1 MQSDNNLENSTHD
14 SNKLGLA
21 GNLAKSFIHSPLSPL
36 LLLACIAIGILG
48 LMFTP
53 RQEDP
58 QISVP
63 MVDIFVSYPGASSK
77 QVASLVADP
86 LERIMSE
93 IPGVKHVY
101 SASQREQAM
110 VTVEFVVGEDMGES
124 LVKLYDKLESNMDR
138 IPPGV
143 SAPLVKPKGVDDVPL
158 ITLTL
163 WSPQNNQGSS
173 GATDDATLRL
183 IALDVIQKLKEVPNT
198 SQSFVVG
205 GRTIQIRI
213 EVYPERLAG
222 FGISLDQIANTIRSA
237 NTQRGVGNVES
248 NNKSFR
254 LYTGDFLKHA
264 KDVRQLIVGLY
275 NNQPVYLAD
284 VAQVIEGPSETKHIA
299 SYYSGKSSSLDDN
312 IVAAPAVTLAIAKKV
327 GTNGVSVANAILEK
341 VEFLKG
347 RTIPDNVNVSI
358 TRNYGETANDKVN
371 ELIFKLF
378 VATLVVTI
386 LVWMFLGRPAAT
398 VVLIVIPVV
407 ILVTVFSAWI
417 LKFTIDRV
425 SLFALIF
432 SIGILVDD
440 AIVVVE
446 NIYRRW
452 LLNNETSTETAID
465 AVREVGNPTILATFT
480 VIAALLP
487 MAYVSGMMGPYMAP
501 IPALGSVAMIF
512 SLFAAF
518 IFTPWLTMRLAP
530 SLQQLNKAAEKEHQQ
545 SEKLERFYRRI
556 ITPLIRDRIKGL
568 VFLVSVI
575 GIFFATT
582 TLFITNGVRV
592 KMMPLDNKSEFNVV
606 INFPEGTALPIT
618 ANLTHRLAMI
628 IRDIDEVTAIQSYAG
643 TASPF
648 NFNGLVRHYYLRQN
662 PWQADIQVQL
672 LHKRDRK
679 RSSHDIAVE
688 VRELL
693 SPIAHQ
699 AGAKIQIV
707 EMPPGPPVLQ
717 SVVAEVYGPDAATR
731 RAFAADLTTMF
742 EQAEHLDDVDNYI
755 QADHDVWQFH
765 INREKS
771 QRYGVSPESINR
783 TLEMTM
789 GGFVLGDI
797 KHESLLD
804 PTLLILQAP
813 YVVRADYRRL
823 SQLPVPSQFG
833 NQSSPGIPLAEL
845 GYFSQEKQ
853 QPVIYHK
860 DLRAVEYVTGETVG
874 RLAAPIYGM
883 AEVEAQLKDY
893 IALDGVAVSGEYL
906 GPPVNSA
913 QSSFEWAGEW
923 TVTYET
929 FRDMGLAFAVA
940 LILIYMLVV
949 WEFGNFI
956 LPAIVMAPIPLT
968 LIGIIPGHWIMDA
981 EFTATSMIGFIALA
995 GIIVRNSILLV
1006 DFSRQEVDKGVS
1018 VQEALIQACK
1028 ARTRPILITAGAL
1041 LGGSSVILFD
1051 PIFQGMAIS
1060 LMFGGLVST
1069 LLTLLIIPLGCISGR
1084 AAFCPATPDE
1094 DGSIKN
1100 CEFNQAEMDQEYS
1113 NSKPLLPDL
1122 YIFRIL
1128 KNTVNF
1134 FKLFISTIAN
1144 DLSQSLLGFI
1154 ETLKL
1159 LLQVIVNWLKQKL
1172 TLLIPS
1178 KQNVVDAPIT
1188 PETKVSNT
1196 ENSEPKKEKP
1206 VTKKKTSTAKKSS
1219 KKTVTKKKKARK
1231 PRRGI
1236 QLKDDD

>member
-1 MQSDNNLENSTHD
+1 MQSNNNSAQSDPRLPD
-14 SNKLGLA
+14 SHLGLA
-21 GNLAKSFIHSPLSPL
+21 GNLAKSFIHSPISPL
-36 LLLACIAIGILG
+36 LLLASLAIGILG
-48 LMFTP
+48 LLFTP

-63 MVDIFVSYPGASSK
+63 MVDIFVSYPGASSR

-110 VTVEFVVGEDMGES
+110 VTVEFDVGQNMGES
-124 LVKLYDKLESNMDR
+124 LVKLYDKLESNVDS
-138 IPPGV
+138 IPPGA
-143 SAPLVKPKGVDDVPL
+143 SPPLVKPKGVDDVPL
-158 ITLTL
+158 VTLTL
-163 WSPQNNQGSS
+163 WSQD
-173 GATDDATLRL
+173 TDDATLRL
-183 IALDVIQKLKEVPNT
+183 IALDVIQRLKEVKNT

-205 GRTIQIRI
+205 GRTEQIRI
-213 EVYPERLAG
+213 EAYPERLAG
-222 FGISLDQIANTIRSA
+222 FGISLDQIANTVRSA
-237 NTQRGVGNVES
+237 NTQRGVGRVET
-248 NNKSFR
+248 NNTSFQ
-254 LYTGDFLKHA
+254 LYTGTFLKHA
-264 KDVRQLIVGLY
+264 NDVKNLIVGLY

-284 VAQVIEGPSETKHIA
+284 VAQVIEGPSETQHIT
-299 SYYSGKSSSLDDN
+299 SYYTGSATTSDQN
-312 IVAAPAVTLAIAKKV
+312 IVAAPSVTLAIAKKV
-327 GTNGVSVANAILEK
+327 GTNGVSVANAILKK
-341 VEFLKG
+341 VEYLKG
-347 RTIPDNVNVSI
+347 RVIPENVNVSI

-378 VATLVVTI
+378 IATIVVTI
-386 LVWMFLGRPAAT
+386 LVWIFLGRPAAM

-407 ILVTVFSAWI
+407 ILVTVFCAWI
-417 LKFTIDRV
+417 LNFTIDRV

-512 SLFAAF
+512 SLIAAF
-518 IFTPWLTMRLAP
+518 LFTPWLTMRLKP
-530 SLQQLNKAAEKEHQQ
+530 SLEKLNLAAEKEHRQ
-545 SEKLERFYRRI
+545 SEKLEQFYRNI
-556 ITPLIRDRIKGL
+556 ITPLIQNKTKGL
-568 VFLVSVI
+568 IFLIGVI
-575 GIFFATT
+575 GVFFAST
-582 TLFITNGVRV
+582 TLFVTNSVRV

-606 INFPEGTALPIT
+606 INFPEGTALPTT
-618 ANLTHRLAMI
+618 ANLTHRLALKI
-628 IRDIDEVTAIQSYAG
+628 SQINEVVAVQSYAG

-688 VRELL
+688 TRELL
-693 SPIAHQ
+693 APIAHQ

-717 SVVAEVYGPDAATR
+717 SVVAEVYGPDAETR
-731 RAFAADLTTMF
+731 RELATDLTTMF
-742 EQAEHLDDVDNYI
+742 EKAEHLDDVDNYI
-755 QADHDVWQFH
+755 QAKHEVWQFE

-771 QRYGVSPESINR
+771 QRYGVNSESINR

-789 GGFVLGDI
+789 GGYILGDI
-797 KHESLLD
+797 KANSLLD
-804 PTLLILQAP
+804 PTLIVLQAP
-813 YVVRADYRRL
+813 YSVRANYHRL
-823 SQLPVPSQFG
+823 SQLPVPSQG
-833 NQSSPGIPLAEL
+833 AQNGDPTSASIPLAEL
-845 GYFSQEKQ
+845 GYFTRQQQ

-860 DLRAVEYVTGETVG
+860 DLRAVEYVTAETVG

-883 AEVEAQLKDY
+883 AEVEAQLKNY
-893 IALDGVAVSGEYL
+893 IAPDGVKVSGEYL
-906 GPPVNSA
+906 GPPENSS
-913 QSSFEWAGEW
+913 QSAFEWAGEW

-940 LILIYMLVV
+940 LVLIYMLVV
-949 WEFGNFI
+949 WEFNNFI

-968 LIGIIPGHWIMDA
+968 LIGIIPGHWLLDA

-1084 AAFCPATPDE
+1084 AAFCPASLDNENSPCNLNE
-1094 DGSIKN
+1094 
-1100 CEFNQAEMDQEYS
+1100 EQLNQQQNNQQTFLADS
-1113 NSKPLLPDL
+1113 V
-1122 YIFRIL
+1122 IFRRF
-1128 KNTVNF
+1128 KNSRNV
-1134 FKLFISTIAN
+1134 
-1144 DLSQSLLGFI
+1144 
-1154 ETLKL
+1154 
-1159 LLQVIVNWLKQKL
+1159 L
-1172 TLLIPS
+1172 TLLITS
-1178 KQNVVDAPIT
+1178 LITEFTTSISAFIKSLKLLFLAIIQFFKQKLIISSAAQQTAVTAPIT
-1188 PETKVSNT
+1188 PDPEIVKS
-1196 ENSEPKKEKP
+1196 KP
-1206 VTKKKTSTAKKSS
+1206 SVNKKTAVKKTKTKS
-1219 KKTVTKKKKARK
+1219 KKTTTKKTGKKTTTK
-1231 PRRGI
+1231 KSTVKKTRRNSK
-1236 QLKDDD
+1236 LKDDE

>member
-1 MQSDNNLENSTHD
+1 MLSDNNKLD
-14 SNKLGLA
+14 SKNLGMA
-21 GNLAKSFIHSPLSPL
+21 GNLAKAFIHSPLSPL
-36 LLLACIAIGILG
+36 LLLAFLAIGILG
-48 LMFTP
+48 LIFTP

-63 MVDIFVSYPGASSK
+63 MVDVFVSYPGASSL

-101 SASQREQAM
+101 SASQHEQTM
-110 VTVEFVVGEDMGES
+110 VTVEFDVGQDMGES

-143 SAPLVKPKGVDDVPL
+143 SPPLVKPKGVDDVPL

-163 WSPQNNQGSS
+163 WSQTS
-173 GATDDATLRL
+173 DDATLRL
-183 IALDVIQKLKEVPNT
+183 IALDVIQRLKEVPNT

-205 GRTIQIRI
+205 GRAEQIRI

-222 FGISLDQIANTIRSA
+222 YGISLDQIANTVRSA
-237 NTQRGVGNVES
+237 NTQRGVGNVET
-248 NNKSFR
+248 NNKSYR
-254 LYTGDFLKHA
+254 LYTGSFLKHGN
-264 KDVRQLIVGLY
+264 DVRKLIVGLY

-284 VAQVIEGPSETKHIA
+284 VAQVIEGPAETTHIT
-299 SYYSGKSSSLDDN
+299 SYYTGKASSSDQ
-312 IVAAPAVTLAIAKKV
+312 IITAAPSVTLAIAKKV

-341 VEFLKG
+341 VEYLKG
-347 RTIPDNVNVSI
+347 RVIPENVNVSI

-378 VATLVVTI
+378 IATLVVTI
-386 LVWMFLGRPAAT
+386 LVWMFLGRAAAT

-407 ILVTVFSAWI
+407 ILVTIFFAWI

-452 LLNNETSTETAID
+452 LLGNETSTATAID

-518 IFTPWLTMRLAP
+518 LFTPWLTMRLKP
-530 SLQQLNKAAEKEHQQ
+530 SLEKLNLAAEKEHRQ
-545 SEKLERFYRRI
+545 SEKLEKFYRRI
-556 ITPLIRDRIKGL
+556 ITPLVRDRIKGL

-582 TLFITNGVRV
+582 TLFITNSVRV

-606 INFPEGTALPIT
+606 INFPEGTALPVT
-618 ANLTHRLAMI
+618 ANLTHQLALML
-628 IRDIDEVTAIQSYAG
+628 RNIDEVIAVQTYAG

-672 LHKRDRK
+672 KHKKDRT

-688 VRELL
+688 ARELL
-693 SPIAHQ
+693 STVAHQ

-717 SVVAEVYGPDAATR
+717 SVVAEVYGPDALTR
-731 RAFAADLTTMF
+731 RELATDLTTMF
-742 EQAEHLDDVDNYI
+742 ENSEHLDDVDNYI
-755 QADHDVWQFH
+755 QAEHDVWRFN
-765 INREKS
+765 INREKA
-771 QRYGVSPESINR
+771 QRYGVNSESINR

-789 GGFVLGDI
+789 GGYVLGDV
-797 KHESLLD
+797 KYGALLD
-804 PTLLILQAP
+804 PSLLILQAP
-813 YVVRADYRRL
+813 YAVRADYRRL
-823 SQLPVPSQFG
+823 SQLPIPSQYRDQTSG
-833 NQSSPGIPLAEL
+833 LSRSGIPLAEL
-845 GYFSQEKQ
+845 GYFSRELQ
-853 QPVIYHK
+853 QPVIFHK

-883 AEVEAQLKDY
+883 AEVEAQLENY
-893 IALDGVAVSGEYL
+893 VAPDGVKVSGEYL
-906 GPPVNSA
+906 GPPVNSSK
-913 QSSFEWAGEW
+913 SSFEWAGEW

-1060 LMFGGLVST
+1060 LIFGGLVST
-1069 LLTLLIIPLGCISGR
+1069 LLTLLIIPLGCITGR
-1084 AAFCPATPDE
+1084 AAFCPDSLDDDSKSP
-1094 DGSIKN
+1094 
-1100 CEFNQAEMDQEYS
+1100 CELKLEANDPESPSLA
-1113 NSKPLLPDL
+1113 PLPDL
-1122 YIFRIL
+1122 LIFRL
-1128 KNTVNF
+1128 FKKTYEF

-1144 DLSQSLLGFI
+1144 DLLNFVVGFF

-1159 LLQVIVNWLKQKL
+1159 LLQAFIALLKQKFGYL
-1172 TLLIPS
+1172 FVS
-1178 KQNVVDAPIT
+1178 KQTLATAPIT
-1188 PETKVSNT
+1188 PD
-1196 ENSEPKKEKP
+1196 SEPSNFVTPDKDTTESKKTQKPEKS
-1206 VTKKKTSTAKKSS
+1206 VTKKTVKKKTTKKASTKKS
-1219 KKTVTKKKKARK
+1219 KK

-1236 QLKDDD
+1236 QLKDDE

>member
-1 MQSDNNLENSTHD
+1 MSSKNNNQEDSSLEQ
-14 SNKLGLA
+14 NKLGMA

-63 MVDIFVSYPGASSK
+63 MVDIFVSYPGATS
-77 QVASLVADP
+77 QQIANLVADP

-101 SASQREQAM
+101 SASQREQTM
-110 VTVEFVVGEDMGES
+110 VTVEFIVGEDMGES

-138 IPPGV
+138 IPPGA

-158 ITLTL
+158 VTLTL
-163 WSPQNNQGSS
+163 WSQNNISGNNSGSV
-173 GATDDATLRL
+173 DDATLRL
-183 IALDVIQKLKEVPNT
+183 IALDVIQRIKEIPNT
-198 SQSFVVG
+198 SQSFIVG
-205 GRTIQIRI
+205 GRTEQIRI
-213 EVYPERLAG
+213 EVYPERLSG
-222 FGISLDQIANTIRSA
+222 FGINLDQIAHTVRAA

-248 NNKSFR
+248 NGKSFR
-254 LYTGDFLKHA
+254 LYTGSFLKHA
-264 KDVRQLIVGLY
+264 NDVRKLIVGLY
-275 NNQPVYLAD
+275 KNQPVYLAD
-284 VAQVIEGPSETKHIA
+284 VAQVIEGPSETSNIVNF
-299 SYYSGKSSSLDDN
+299 YSGKASEDH

-341 VEFLKG
+341 IEYLKG
-347 RTIPDNVNVSI
+347 RVIPENVNVSV

-378 VATLVVTI
+378 IATLVVTI

-407 ILVTVFSAWI
+407 ILVTIFCAWI

-518 IFTPWLTMRLAP
+518 LFTPWLTMRLKP
-530 SLQQLNKAAEKEHQQ
+530 TLVQLNKAAKKEHRQ
-545 SEKLERFYRRI
+545 SEKLEKFYRNI
-556 ITPLIRDRIKGL
+556 ITPLVRDRIKGM

-575 GIFFATT
+575 GIFFACT

-606 INFPEGTALPIT
+606 INFPEGTALPVT
-618 ANLTHRLAMI
+618 ANLTHRLSMMLREI
-628 IRDIDEVTAIQSYAG
+628 KEVTAVQSYAG

-672 LHKRDRK
+672 LHKRDRN
-679 RSSHDIAVE
+679 RTSHDIAVE
-688 VRELL
+688 ARAMLT
-693 SPIAHQ
+693 ATARQ

-717 SVVAEVYGPDAATR
+717 SVVAEVYGPDAKTR
-731 RAFAADLTTMF
+731 RQLASDLTSMF
-742 EQAEHLDDVDNYI
+742 ENAEHLDDVDNYI
-755 QADHDVWQFH
+755 QADHDVWKFN
-765 INREKS
+765 INREKAQS
-771 QRYGVSPESINR
+771 YGVNSESINR

-789 GGFVLGDI
+789 GGFVLGDV
-797 KHESLLD
+797 KNGSLLD

-813 YVVRADYRRL
+813 YAVRADYRHL
-823 SQLPVPSQFG
+823 SQLPVPSNNFTQT
-833 NQSSPGIPLAEL
+833 SSNIALAEL
-845 GYFSQEKQ
+845 GYFSHEPQ
-853 QPVIYHK
+853 QPIIFHK
-860 DLRAVEYVTGETVG
+860 DLRDVEYVTGETVG

-883 AEVEAQLKDY
+883 AEVEAQLKNY
-893 IALDGVAVSGEYL
+893 ITPDGVKVSGEYL
-906 GPPVNSA
+906 GPPKNSA
-913 QSSFEWAGEW
+913 SSAFEWAGEW

-929 FRDMGLAFAVA
+929 FRDMGLAFCVA

-1084 AAFCPATPDE
+1084 AAFCPTSLE
-1094 DGSIKN
+1094 GDGDNCQHVHKN
-1100 CEFNQAEMDQEYS
+1100 S
-1113 NSKPLLPDL
+1113 NSKPFLPDSIVFRKIVNIAAMFNL
-1122 YIFRIL
+1122 IFTSI
-1128 KNTVNF
+1128 T
-1134 FKLFISTIAN
+1134 N
-1144 DLSQSLLGFI
+1144 DIINSIRGFV

-1159 LLQVIVNWLKQKL
+1159 LFIAIVDLIKQKINFA
-1172 TLLIPS
+1172 TLETVTVN
-1178 KQNVVDAPIT
+1178 KAAQT
-1188 PETKVSNT
+1188 PLN
-1196 ENSEPKKEKP
+1196 
-1206 VTKKKTSTAKKSS
+1206 KTTTVKKS
-1219 KKTVTKKKKARK
+1219 KTVTTKKSTTKKAVKKKSKARK

-1236 QLKDDD
+1236 KLKDDD

>member
-1 MQSDNNLENSTHD
+1 MQSDTNLNNKTHD

-21 GNLAKSFIHSPLSPL
+21 GNLAKAFIHSPLSPL

-63 MVDIFVSYPGASSK
+63 MVDIFVNYPGASSQ

-101 SASQREQAM
+101 SASQREQSM
-110 VTVEFVVGEDMGES
+110 VTVEFDVGEDMGES

-143 SAPLVKPKGVDDVPL
+143 STPLVKPKGVDDVPL

-163 WSPQNNQGSS
+163 WSSQNNSDV
-173 GATDDATLRL
+173 TDDASLRL

-222 FGISLDQIANTIRSA
+222 FGISLDQIANTVRSA

-248 NNKSFR
+248 NNHSFR
-254 LYTGDFLKHA
+254 LYTGSFLKHSN
-264 KDVRQLIVGLY
+264 DVEQLIVGLY

-299 SYYSGKSSSLDDN
+299 NFYSGKANSIENN

-341 VEFLKG
+341 MEYLKG
-347 RTIPDNVNVSI
+347 RTIPNNVNVSI

-530 SLQQLNKAAEKEHQQ
+530 SLEQLNKAAEKEHRQ
-545 SEKLERFYRRI
+545 SEKLERFYRQI
-556 ITPLIRDRIKGL
+556 ITPLIRDRVKGL
-568 VFLVSVI
+568 VFLISVI

-582 TLFITNGVRV
+582 TLFFTNGVRV

-606 INFPEGTALPIT
+606 INFPEGTALPVT

-628 IRDIDEVTAIQSYAG
+628 VRDIKEVTAVQSYAG

-688 VRELL
+688 VRALL
-693 SPIAHQ
+693 TPLAHQ

-717 SVVAEVYGPDAATR
+717 SVVAEVYGPDAETR
-731 RAFAADLTTMF
+731 RAFAMDLTTLF

-755 QADHDVWQFH
+755 QADHDIWQFH
-765 INREKS
+765 INRKKS
-771 QRYGVSPESINR
+771 QRFGVSSESINR
-783 TLEMTM
+783 TLEMAM

-797 KHESLLD
+797 KHESLLE
-804 PTLLILQAP
+804 PTLLVLQAP

-823 SQLPVPSQFG
+823 SQLPIPSQFNG
-833 NQSSPGIPLAEL
+833 IPNSGIPLAEL
-845 GYFSQEKQ
+845 GYFSREKQ
-853 QPVIYHK
+853 QPIIYHK
-860 DLRAVEYVTGETVG
+860 DLRDVEYVTAETVG

-893 IALDGVAVSGEYL
+893 IAPDGVTVSGEYL
-906 GPPVNSA
+906 GPPKNSA

-929 FRDMGLAFAVA
+929 FRDMGLAFVVA

-1006 DFSRQEVDKGVS
+1006 DFSRQEVDKGES

-1084 AAFCPATPDE
+1084 AAFCPAEIDAN
-1094 DGSIKN
+1094 GSKVP
-1100 CEFNQAEMDQEYS
+1100 CEMDEEY
-1113 NSKPLLPDL
+1113 NNRKPLLPDFV
-1122 YIFRIL
+1122 IFRVFNNIIH
-1128 KNTVNF
+1128 F
-1134 FKLFISTIAN
+1134 FKLFLSSIAS
-1144 DLSQSLLGFI
+1144 DLSHSVLGFI
-1154 ETLKL
+1154 ETLKQLLMLIIQWLKHRLEL
-1159 LLQVIVNWLKQKL
+1159 LLFVKSSEVNEQSL
-1172 TLLIPS
+1172 S
-1178 KQNVVDAPIT
+1178 VDDISDA
-1188 PETKVSNT
+1188 E
-1196 ENSEPKKEKP
+1196 KEGK
-1206 VTKKKTSTAKKSS
+1206 TKKKTKVKTKTKSKKVINKKSTATKKSR
-1219 KKTVTKKKKARK
+1219 KKAITKKKKS
-1231 PRRGI
+1231 RRGTRP
-1236 QLKDDD
+1236 KDDE

>member
-1 MQSDNNLENSTHD
+1 MSSQQKNSTSSTNNNL
-14 SNKLGLA
+14 GMA
-21 GNLAKSFIHSPLSPL
+21 GNLAKAFIHSPLSPL

-77 QVASLVADP
+77 QIASLVADP

-101 SASQREQAM
+101 SVSQRENVM
-110 VTVEFVVGEDMGES
+110 VTVEFEVGEDMGES
-124 LVKLYDKLESNMDR
+124 LVKLYDKLESNKDR
-138 IPPGV
+138 LPPG
-143 SAPLVKPKGVDDVPL
+143 ATPPLVKPKGVDEVPL

-163 WSPQNNQGSS
+163 WSES
-173 GATDDATLRL
+173 TDDARLRL
-183 IALDVIQKLKEVPNT
+183 IALNLLQQLKQVPNT
-198 SQSFVVG
+198 SQGFVVG
-205 GRTIQIRI
+205 GRSEQIRI

-222 FGISLDQIANTIRSA
+222 FGINLDQIANTIRTS
-237 NTQRGVGNVES
+237 NTHRGVGLVEN

-254 LYTGDFLKHA
+254 LYTGSFLKHA
-264 KDVRQLIVGLY
+264 NDVRKLIVGLY
-275 NNQPVYLAD
+275 DNQPVYLAD
-284 VAQVIEGPSETKHIA
+284 VAQVIEGPSETTSIS
-299 SYYSGKSSSLDDN
+299 SYYSGKANSSIANSQNN
-312 IVAAPAVTLAIAKKV
+312 ISAAPAVTLAIAKKV
-327 GTNGVSVANAILEK
+327 GTNGVAVANAILEK

-347 RTIPDNVNVSI
+347 RVIPENVTVSV

-378 VATLVVTI
+378 VATIVVTL

-407 ILVTVFSAWI
+407 ILVTIFIAWI

-518 IFTPWLTMRLAP
+518 LFTPWLTMRLKP
-530 SLQQLNKAAEKEHQQ
+530 SLEQLNIAAKKEHQQ
-545 SEKLERFYRRI
+545 SEKLEQFYRKI
-556 ITPLIRDRIKGL
+556 ITPLVRDRIKGIL
-568 VFLVSVI
+568 FLVTLI
-575 GIFFATT
+575 TIFFACT

-606 INFPEGTALPIT
+606 INFPEGTALPVT
-618 ANLTHRLAMI
+618 ANLTHKLAMKL
-628 IRDIDEVTAIQSYAG
+628 RDIKEVTAVQTYAG

-672 LHKRDRK
+672 LHKRDRA
-679 RSSHDIAVE
+679 RSSHDIAV
-688 VRELL
+688 VAREIL
-693 SPIAHQ
+693 SPIAQQ

-717 SVVAEVYGPDAATR
+717 SVVAEVYGPDAKTR
-731 RAFAADLTTMF
+731 RQFATDLTAMF
-742 EQAEHLDDVDNYI
+742 ENAEHLDDVDNYI
-755 QADHDVWQFH
+755 QADHDVWQFN
-765 INREKS
+765 INQAKA
-771 QRYGVSPESINR
+771 QGFGVNSDSINR

-789 GGFVLGDI
+789 GGFVLGDV
-797 KHESLLD
+797 KNGSLLD

-813 YVVRADYRRL
+813 YALRSDYRNL
-823 SQLPVPSQFG
+823 SQLPVPSR
-833 NQSSPGIPLAEL
+833 NSNIALAEL
-845 GYFSQEKQ
+845 GYFSQTQQ
-853 QPVIYHK
+853 QPVIFHK
-860 DLRAVEYVTGETVG
+860 DLREVEYVTAETVG

-883 AEVEAQLKDY
+883 AEVEAQLKNY
-893 IALDGVAVSGEYL
+893 ITPDGGSVSGNYL
-906 GPPVNSA
+906 AAPENSSI
-913 QSSFEWAGEW
+913 SSFKWAGEW

-929 FRDMGLAFAVA
+929 FRDMGLAFGVA

-1084 AAFCPATPDE
+1084 AAFCPNEPDE
-1094 DGSIKN
+1094 LDCSTEKLSDTKN
-1100 CEFNQAEMDQEYS
+1100 NKG
-1113 NSKPLLPDL
+1113 NSLLPDL
-1122 YIFRIL
+1122 AIIRLFRKTITFVKLIL
-1128 KNTVNF
+1128 
-1134 FKLFISTIAN
+1134 STITN
-1144 DLSQSLLGFI
+1144 ELISSIIGFFDTIKQLLQLILSQIKQKIFDLGF
-1154 ETLKL
+1154 
-1159 LLQVIVNWLKQKL
+1159 
-1172 TLLIPS
+1172 S
-1178 KQNVVDAPIT
+1178 KSNVTSQFSAEHSATDTIQDHEPNSTIT
-1188 PETKVSNT
+1188 ES
-1196 ENSEPKKEKP
+1196 SKP
-1206 VTKKKTSTAKKSS
+1206 VSAKKKKNKKSTVKKSS
-1219 KKTVTKKKKARK
+1219 RQKTTTKSKKTLNKKNSPDK
-1231 PRRGI
+1231 
-1236 QLKDDD
+1236 